1 MSKALSSCFCHLI
14 GNIPLGIQKSQSVNN
29 SRLHWTPRHQ
39 ARICLWALDREKSS
53 LHASESVDNALC
65 SLSRPYRIIFTMS
78 ETRNFVHYPVI
89 AIICKK
95 TTLIARLLMSVCWAI
110 SFNFFFVSG
119 GCWIYIDLLLRNFV
133 GRMPTFK
140 HFENLIQPRSECIQ
154 HALFL
159 VNFSLR
165 SYIFLVRLC
174 HMPTIIVYQRTFFLE
189 RDEMHSACNII
200 HCIKSRVAAIIGTMS
215 GNNTQLPFGLQDKLE
230 KWKRINS

>member
-1 MSKALSSCFCHLI
+1 
-14 GNIPLGIQKSQSVNN
+14 
-29 SRLHWTPRHQ
+29 
-39 ARICLWALDREKSS
+39 
-53 LHASESVDNALC
+53 
-65 SLSRPYRIIFTMS
+65 
-78 ETRNFVHYPVI
+78 
-89 AIICKK
+89 
-95 TTLIARLLMSVCWAI
+95 MSVCWAI
-110 SFNFFFVSG
+110 SFNFFLSPEAAGFIS
-119 GCWIYIDLLLRNFV
+119 IYYCEISV

-215 GNNTQLPFGLQDKLE
+215 GNNTQLPFGLQDRLE